1 MDAIEHTEFLNSGLM
16 VIQNSRWRE
25 ITRRLFEGMACG
37 KMVITDRLAESTGLS
52 EMFIEGE
59 EIVYY
64 DNMLDC
70 IEKINYY
77 NENRDE
83 LNRIALNGMN
93 KVLNNYTQI
102 QVVNKIIEK
111 YKSHNI

>member
-1 MDAIEHTEFLNSGLM
+1 M
-16 VIQNSRWRE
+16 VIQNSRWGE

-37 KMVITDRLAESTGLS
+37 KMVITDRLHESTGLS
-52 EMFIEGE
+52 QMFIEGE

-70 IEKINYY
+70 IKKINYY

-93 KVLNNYTQI
+93 KVLNNHTQI
-102 QVVNKIIEK
+102 QRVDKLITEFNNFKKIK
-111 YKSHNI
+111 